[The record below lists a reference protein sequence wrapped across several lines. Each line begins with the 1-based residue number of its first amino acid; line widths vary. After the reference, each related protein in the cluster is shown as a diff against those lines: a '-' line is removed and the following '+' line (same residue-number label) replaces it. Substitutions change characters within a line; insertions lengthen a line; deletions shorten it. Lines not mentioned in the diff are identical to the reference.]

1 MKIVICSSQAQ
12 DSIWTTRLYT
22 VSDDNKTVWLNK
34 NEMQKRFYTAR
45 ALFPLRH
52 CLSLSDVRALNL
64 MCGKNHA
71 STKIALWKIFNKLK
85 NREEKNLTHTLL
97 LLDTQ
102 QQQQPIHFILLL
114 FFIALARN
122 ISIFQYNFRTFKE
135 QSCQICLS
143 SSPIKFY
150 RVLK

>member
-1 MKIVICSSQAQ
+1 
-12 DSIWTTRLYT
+12 
-22 VSDDNKTVWLNK
+22 
-34 NEMQKRFYTAR
+34 MQKRFYTAR
-45 ALFPLRH
+45 ALLPLRH

-71 STKIALWKIFNKLK
+71 STKIAPWQIFNKLK

-143 SSPIKFY
+143 SCYINAQPFAHKIVSCIEITRTKL
-150 RVLK
+150 RRANKKETKNK